1 MDAWI
6 ISLTHDICEAEA
18 RSCRSCKHSTA
29 SLAALSRME
38 EGRKLRPEW
47 IWKGG
52 RIEEETP
59 GKEKRACS
67 KSSLRRTEEDEA
79 EARAIQL
86 SAFLLHPLPVSGCC
100 VLQLRFAFSSS
111 SRKIYFAS
119 IKSLKSEGNL
129 SDHEHPGPPNR
140 LRSIL
145 C

>member
-1 MDAWI
+1 MRLRRAPVD
-6 ISLTHDICEAEA
+6 LVNT
-18 RSCRSCKHSTA
+18 
-29 SLAALSRME
+29 AALSD

-59 GKEKRACS
+59 GRKKEHVVKAPS
-67 KSSLRRTEEDEA
+67 DGLRRTKQRREQYSF
-79 EARAIQL
+79 RRFC
-86 SAFLLHPLPVSGCC
+86 SPLPASGCR

-119 IKSLKSEGNL
+119 MKSLKSEGNL